1 MFNET
6 AKKVEERKKEMSQRA
21 LKKRELLNLHH
32 KQEKEIA
39 HQIYR
44 KQSQQQ
50 PINAQKFKYIQR
62 SNNNTITIS
71 AAAVAVSSDTGSG
84 TVDAARNSTANLKQ
98 LSTNVNINTNSN
110 LAISRRAFNSTPI
123 LNCKHFELSDDGGDD
138 VTKKLIRSHSDT
150 DVNLIQSEN
159 NNNRLVNAK
168 SEFHLKSIASTQIV
182 DHHQP
187 ESQLNLQKQQQQHQQ
202 HQRIEL
208 IRKQEQQQQLKQQQS
223 QSKMPQSKRLSIN
236 SGVSSNT
243 TGCSITSSASDS
255 THPPTSGFTDVE
267 NIRIPIIGYEVM
279 EERARFTVSLS

>member
-1 MFNET
+1 
-6 AKKVEERKKEMSQRA
+6 MSQRA

-44 KQSQQQ
+44 KQSQSL
-50 PINAQKFKYIQR
+50 INAHKFKYIQR
-62 SNNNTITIS
+62 NNNNTTTS
-71 AAAVAVSSDTGSG
+71 AAVGVPCDTAAGVG
-84 TVDAARNSTANLKQ
+84 VDAANNSTANLKQ
-98 LSTNVNINTNSN
+98 LSTNANIKTNSN
-110 LAISRRAFNSTPI
+110 LAISRRAFNSTPN
-123 LNCKHFELSDDGGDD
+123 LNNCTHLEWGDDDDDGDD

-150 DVNLIQSEN
+150 DVNLIQLENN

-168 SEFHLKSIASTQIV
+168 SEFHLKSIASTQITD

-187 ESQLNLQKQQQQHQQ
+187 ESQLNLQKPQQQQHHQRVEIVRKQQQ
-202 HQRIEL
+202 HQR
-208 IRKQEQQQQLKQQQS
+208 
-223 QSKMPQSKRLSIN
+223 QSKMPHSKRLSMN

-255 THPPTSGFTDVE
+255 THPPTSGFTDME

-279 EERARFTVSLS
+279 EERARFTVSL